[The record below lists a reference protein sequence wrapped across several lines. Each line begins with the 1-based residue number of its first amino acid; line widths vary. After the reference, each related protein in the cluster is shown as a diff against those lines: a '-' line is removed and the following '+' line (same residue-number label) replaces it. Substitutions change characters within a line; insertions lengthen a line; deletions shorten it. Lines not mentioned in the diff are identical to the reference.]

1 MSESTNTLK
10 QPLTAEE
17 QRVYGTL
24 FREIDKDGS
33 GVVIGEDA
41 RATFEKSGLP
51 PLTLG
56 EIWQIADPTNLGYL
70 TEFAFSVAL
79 RLIGH
84 VQNGAKPDRTLVDI
98 SGPLARFQQPTS
110 PTTLAAQPS
119 AYQFNSLPSLSNHD
133 ISKFAQLFAKNAP
146 SGVISGE
153 QARNIFLKA
162 KLPTNILSQIWA
174 LSDQNNRGQL
184 TRDEFIIAMFLIQG
198 TIQGTIKQLPQI
210 VPQTTWDQVKF
221 FQSPSMTGTGTAT
234 FSPQTTGNRPQV
246 SRVPSSFGNAANDW
260 TISPQKRAQF
270 DNIFEGLDKDS
281 KDVLGPNE
289 VASFLMTSKL
299 PQDILATIWDLA
311 DIHNTGEFT
320 KDEFAIAMFLVQKKI
335 AGAELPDI
343 VPDSLLP
350 GSHPAVQQ
358 QQQSQATPQY
368 AAPQQK
374 SIPRIP
380 SRDTKPQS
388 SLNDLV
394 DLNDAFASPVPSGSD
409 SRSVSNSTVNFT
421 PAVGAPRAFVPTSS
435 FGQGLTEKSVSEAPV
450 QAPVQAAVQAPESA
464 AQPQQRVA
472 SPAVSAQRTPSFQAP
487 QPLTSST
494 GSAVSGAASLAGTGI
509 SKSTALAGAVG
520 VGAVG
525 LAGAAIASGAGLFS
539 KSANNDLLADA
550 NPEISGKLSQATTD
564 MANLSNQI
572 GSLTSQTTQLHDKRS
587 RAERE
592 LAKMTALR
600 NDIEAKLSKL
610 RVSYEQEVKQTEQV
624 EALLTSSKQ
633 ETEQLRQEAS
643 VAEAQ
648 FNQVQAQLHDLQA
661 ELEES
666 QKTNSSLKERLGTLN
681 AEQIETNKQLER
693 VQNEVR
699 QSKGLLAVNS
709 EQVHVAELKS
719 SEIQAEIAALLYS
732 AKELDTQ
739 HENYTQKQ
747 LQLDTVKQEIEEKER
762 QFAERM
768 QQHEQFEIDFR
779 AKEEELQ
786 VRAQQ
791 QQENE
796 LLIQQQEE
804 RVQQL
809 YADLQERQRQWE
821 EAEQQLQQQQIDY
834 AQRVQQF
841 TEKQISDATSGFA
854 QAEGVKSAAEE
865 ELPSEF
871 SKLESSSAAIIPGA
885 VAGGIGGAAIAS
897 VVDGATESEKTN
909 TDFSSPTA
917 NTTEQGTSVT
927 SNQDEQYPTDLD
939 IERPHSTT
947 SSVQNNAPQS
957 LRGDDIE
964 DTSLN
969 EPIAEESASAEE
981 VLGKNYNSRTVRVG
995 ELPSE
1000 DPNSGAGS
1008 FEIVDG
1014 HKPETEETFGAP
1026 TATSE
1031 DSAEASA
1038 EADTIEASIPG
1049 AFEPT
1054 SEDIVSKEEPT
1065 EAAKASSFADEVSD
1079 EFGELTPAEVE
1090 TETKDEFD
1098 DLVPAENKGKNT
1110 YVGHSE
1116 AATPVAP
1123 TNVKPSID
1131 EEFPPIQELDLDE
1144 SDSTDDE
1151 EFHETSENLPN
1162 ASPVVPVGASVPSAF
1177 SKNLAVDVPDEF
1189 DFDGLEEAQEERQ
1202 GDFDDEFEQENF
1214 NDELEGTAFY
1224 GADGSQGISSSA
1236 PPPEENEE
1244 WEQIFAGFGNQA
1256 QSQAPINTAFSQP
1269 QPIYPQQKA
1278 PASSVI
1284 SPRIATTPRSLAI
1297 QELTGMGFSREEALA
1312 ALEKEKWNLEAA
1324 TNYLLD
1330 NA

>member
-1 MSESTNTLK
+1 
-10 QPLTAEE
+10 
-17 QRVYGTL
+17 
-24 FREIDKDGS
+24 
-33 GVVIGEDA
+33 
-41 RATFEKSGLP
+41 
-51 PLTLG
+51 LTLG

-84 VQNGAKPDRTLVDI
+84 VQNGAKPDRALIDI
-98 SGPLARFQQPTS
+98 SGPLARFQQPSS
-110 PTTLAAQPS
+110 PTNLAAQPS
-119 AYQFNSLPSLSNHD
+119 AYQFNSLPSLSNND

-162 KLPTNILSQIWA
+162 KLPTNVLSQIWA

-246 SRVPSSFGNAANDW
+246 SRVPSTFGNAANDW

-270 DNIFEGLDKDS
+270 DSIFEGLDKDS
-281 KDVLGPNE
+281 KGVLGPNE

-299 PQDILATIWDLA
+299 PQDVLATIWDLA

-320 KDEFAIAMFLVQKKI
+320 KDEFSIAMFLVQKKV

-350 GSHPAVQQ
+350 GSHPAVQKQ
-358 QQQSQATPQY
+358 QNPQATPQY
-368 AAPQQK
+368 TAPQQK

-435 FGQGLTEKSVSEAPV
+435 FGQGLAEKSVSEAPV
-450 QAPVQAAVQAPESA
+450 QVPVQTAVQTQSA
-464 AQPQQRVA
+464 AQPQQRVS
-472 SPAVSAQRTPSFQAP
+472 SPAVSAQRTPSFQVP
-487 QPLTSST
+487 QPITSST
-494 GSAVSGAASLAGTGI
+494 GSAVSGAASFGGTGI
-509 SKSTALAGAVG
+509 SKSAAFAGAVG

-525 LAGAAIASGAGLFS
+525 LAGAAIASGTGLFS

-719 SEIQAEIAALLYS
+719 SGIQAEIAALLSS

-739 HENYTQKQ
+739 HQNYTQKQ
-747 LQLDTVKQEIEEKER
+747 LELDTVKQEIEEKER

-768 QQHEQFEIDFR
+768 QQHEQFEIDFQ

-786 VRAQQ
+786 ARAQQ

-854 QAEGVKSAAEE
+854 QAEGIKSVAGDG
-865 ELPSEF
+865 LPSEV
-871 SKLESSSAAIIPGA
+871 SKQESSNSAIVAGA

-909 TDFSSPTA
+909 TEFSSPAA

-939 IERPHSTT
+939 IERPQSTT

-964 DTSLN
+964 DTSLT

-995 ELPSE
+995 ELPLE

-1014 HKPETEETFGAP
+1014 NKSETEETFGVP

-1031 DSAEASA
+1031 DSTEVNA
-1038 EADTIEASIPG
+1038 EADTIEAAIPG
-1049 AFEPT
+1049 AFESA
-1054 SEDIVSKEEPT
+1054 SEDIVRKEEP
-1065 EAAKASSFADEVSD
+1065 SD
-1079 EFGELTPAEVE
+1079 GLTPAEIE
-1090 TETKDEFD
+1090 AETKDEFD
-1098 DLVPAENKGKNT
+1098 DLVPAENETENA
-1110 YVGHSE
+1110 YVEDSE

-1123 TNVKPSID
+1123 TNVKSSID

-1151 EFHETSENLPN
+1151 EFHETSENLPT

-1177 SKNLAVDVPDEF
+1177 SKNASAVHAQDEF
-1189 DFDGLEEAQEERQ
+1189 DFDGLEEAQEEHQ
-1202 GDFDDEFEQENF
+1202 GDFDDEFEQDNF
-1214 NDELEGTAFY
+1214 NGELEGTAFY
-1224 GADGSQGISSSA
+1224 GTDGSQGISSSA

-1256 QSQAPINTAFSQP
+1256 QSQAPTNNAFSQP

-1278 PASSVI
+1278 PAFSVI
-1284 SPRIATTPRSLAI
+1284 PPRIATTPRSLAI
-1297 QELTGMGFSREEALA
+1297 QELTGMGFSKEEALA